1 MPKLQTVLRQ
11 TNQAKE
17 ICGSTVSLDLN
28 VLFVWLNKT
37 QINKTLKAISF
48 VCLPLSPL
56 LPNHCKI
63 RNNASEFCS
72 YSVDKS
78 WCTGEEKQI
87 SIIVLFSIT
96 SLLSFSFCSIY
107 FLSSRFKE
115 IYLITLVNG
124 STNLLEP
131 GDLGVGT
138 TLLLE
143 GLCCPVSFLQEFS
156 ISLVVVSGAADTTC
170 DSGDGMGTGP
180 RC

>member
-1 MPKLQTVLRQ
+1 MPKLQTVFKQ
-11 TNQAKE
+11 TSQAKE

-87 SIIVLFSIT
+87 SIILLFSIT
-96 SLLSFSFCSIY
+96 SPLSFSFYSIY

-115 IYLITLVNG
+115 IYLITLVNE
-124 STNLLEP
+124 STKHLL
-131 GDLGVGT
+131 
-138 TLLLE
+138 
-143 GLCCPVSFLQEFS
+143 
-156 ISLVVVSGAADTTC
+156 
-170 DSGDGMGTGP
+170 
-180 RC
+180 

>member
-1 MPKLQTVLRQ
+1 MLDAKLQTVLKQ
-11 TNQAKE
+11 SSQAKE

-28 VLFVWLNKT
+28 VLFVCLNKT

-78 WCTGEEKQI
+78 WCTGEKKQI
-87 SIIVLFSIT
+87 SIIMLFSIT
-96 SLLSFSFCSIY
+96 SPLNFSFYSIY

-115 IYLITLVNG
+115 IYLIALLYESTKHLLG
-124 STNLLEP
+124 SGCWYHTSP
-131 GDLGVGT
+131 GKVSASQ
-138 TLLLE
+138 
-143 GLCCPVSFLQEFS
+143 PPSFLQKFS
-156 ISLVVVSGAADTTC
+156 ISLWLCLGLQ
-170 DSGDGMGTGP
+170 
-180 RC
+180 